1 MKRCCGHSARD
12 GLAEQIGEA
21 EPELAGGA
29 DAESDRE
36 DLPRLGA
43 PAREQVRGAVGQ
55 RAGLAGARPGEQQQR
70 TGAMG
75 YCLGLLRGQSREQA
89 FGPGRRVIAQARV
102 GLGQTCLLQ

>member
-1 MKRCCGHSARD
+1 VKRRRRDAACD
-12 GLAEQIGEA
+12 GLAEQVR
-21 EPELAGGA
+21 EPQTELAGGA

-102 GLGQTCLLQ
+102 GLGQSCLLQ